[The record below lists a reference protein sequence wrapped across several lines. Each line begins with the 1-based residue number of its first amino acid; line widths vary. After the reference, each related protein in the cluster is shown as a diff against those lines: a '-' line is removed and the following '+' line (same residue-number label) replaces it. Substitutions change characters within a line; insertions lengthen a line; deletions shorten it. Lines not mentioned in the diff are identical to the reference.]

1 METQTLYSIIFYVL
15 AALLVAST
23 AMAVTRRN
31 MVHAVLYLVLSFFGS
46 AMLFYLLG
54 APFLAALEIIIYAGA
69 IMVLFLFIIMM
80 IRVEKLKRL
89 EFNPKHMVPAVV
101 IGLGFLAAFGL
112 LIKNDPAGWRPM
124 KAAQAVPSIFGQYLF
139 QTHWLAIEIA
149 SLLLLVALIG
159 AYLLG
164 RQIRRTPES
173 EKETP

>member
-1 METQTLYSIIFYVL
+1 MTVYSITFYILAVL
-15 AALLVAST
+15 LLAST

-31 MVHAVLYLVLSFFGS
+31 MVYAVLYLVLSFFGS

-54 APFLAALEIIIYAGA
+54 APFLAVLEIIIYAGA

-80 IRVEKLKRL
+80 IRVEKLRRL
-89 EFNPKHMVPAVV
+89 EFNHQNLIPAGV
-101 IGLGFLAAFGL
+101 IGLGFLAAFAL
-112 LIKNDPAGWRPM
+112 LITSDPSGGQPM
-124 KAAQAVPSIFGQYLF
+124 KAAQAVPKIFGRYLF
-139 QTHWLAIEIA
+139 QSHWLAIEIA

-164 RQIRRTPES
+164 RRIRRTPDA